1 MKKKYLE
8 VGKIVSTHGLKGEVR
23 VEPWCDSPEFLC
35 QFKGL
40 YLNEQGD
47 KIKVMSSRRQK
58 NIVIMNLSGINTI
71 EQADAMR
78 GKVLYI
84 DRNDVKMNDGVYFVQ
99 DIIDIEVYDIDT
111 DVYYGNVTE
120 VFKTGAN
127 DVYQITDKQ
136 GKNYLMPVIPDVVI
150 NTDIDDNKMYI
161 RPIKGIFSDED

>member
-8 VGKIVSTHGLKGEVR
+8 VGKIVSTHGLKGEIR

-35 QFKGL
+35 QFKSL

-47 KIKVMSSRRQK
+47 KIKVVSSRRQK
-58 NIVIMNLSGINTI
+58 NIVIMNLFGINTI
-71 EQADAMR
+71 EQADVMR

-84 DRNDVKMNDGVYFVQ
+84 DRDDVKMSEGVYFVQ

>member
-35 QFKGL
+35 QFKSL

-127 DVYQITDKQ
+127 DVYQVTDKQ
-136 GKNYLMPVIPDVVI
+136 GKDYLMPVIPDVVI